1 MSATAAQNSAQ
12 TSSQTPAAALSPALS
27 GRRIIVVGAGS
38 HTGRKLAQTAAEAG
52 AELIL
57 AGPDRRKLEWTAAEL
72 AATNHGQAGPR
83 RPADVVELDL
93 ADESS
98 IAALAARVGRFDHL
112 VSTAA
117 MPANGPLAELELA
130 AVQRAFAAKVIG
142 PLLLAKHLAT
152 QVEPGGSFTFFSG
165 VAAWRPA
172 PSRTVMAT
180 TNGALAFLVQALA
193 VEIAP
198 VRVNAVSPGIVDTGA
213 WDGLG
218 ADKAAFLRGVAERNP
233 ARRVGTV
240 EDLVDAVLFALGNP
254 YVTGTVLHVD
264 GGGRLV

>member
-1 MSATAAQNSAQ
+1 MS
-12 TSSQTPAAALSPALS
+12 LE
-27 GRRIIVVGAGS
+27 GRRVIVVGAGS
-38 HTGRKLAQTAAEAG
+38 HTGRLFAQTASAAG
-52 AELIL
+52 ADLVL
-57 AGPDRRKLEWTAAEL
+57 AGPDPRKLEWTAGEL
-72 AATNHGQAGPR
+72 GGTAQ
-83 RPADVVELDL
+83 VVPVDL
-93 ADESS
+93 ADEAS
-98 IAALAARVGRFDHL
+98 ISRLAKQVGSFDHL

-117 MPANGPLAELELA
+117 MPANGPLAELELS

-142 PLLLAKHLAT
+142 PLLLAKHLTGHANA
-152 QVEPGGSFTFFSG
+152 GGSFTFFSG

-172 PSRTVMAT
+172 PARTVMAT

-198 VRVNAVSPGIVDTGA
+198 ARVNAVSPGIVDTGS

-218 ADKAAFLRGVAERNP
+218 ADKEAFLRGVAERNP
-233 ARRVGTV
+233 ARRVGKP
-240 EDLVDAVLFALGNP
+240 EDLVQAVLFAMSNP